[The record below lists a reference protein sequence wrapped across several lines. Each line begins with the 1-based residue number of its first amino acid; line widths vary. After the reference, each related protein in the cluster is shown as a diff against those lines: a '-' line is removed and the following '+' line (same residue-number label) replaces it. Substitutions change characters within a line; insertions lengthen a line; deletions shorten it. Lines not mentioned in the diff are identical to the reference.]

1 MHTMKPIQ
9 FTLVV
14 DDFGIN
20 FIGKEKVQFL
30 INTLNEYNTS
40 SVAWGVT
47 KYFGLMLALDCNAE
61 EMSLS
66 MPGCVVKALK

>member
-30 INTLNEYNTS
+30 INTFNEYNTS
-40 SVAWGVT
+40 SVDWGVT
-47 KYFGLMLALDCNAE
+47 KYFGLM
-61 EMSLS
+61 
-66 MPGCVVKALK
+66 